1 MSYAV
6 YGKRSAWRNTETN
19 RMEDPDK
26 TFRALN
32 GYGER
37 VTRLSDAIVFYTK
50 EDAEEWVNSH
60 KFRPEATIE
69 IRKIKD

>member
-19 RMEDPDK
+19 KMEEPDK

-37 VTRLSDAIVFYTK
+37 VNRLSEAIIFYTR
-50 EDAEEWVNSH
+50 EDAQEWIDSH
-60 KFRPEATIE
+60 TFRSEATIE
-69 IRKIKD
+69 IRKVKD